1 MAAMVLAAAA
11 LMSAATLLA
20 VRWVAGPHAQAAGST
35 GDGLGF
41 ARLHRPARPVS
52 LPDLRGHGTFDLAS
66 VAGKPIVMNFWS
78 STCTPCQRETPAL
91 AGVARTLLGRV
102 SFVGI
107 DTVDARKQALAFV
120 TRYRVP
126 YQIAFDQNGTTADRY
141 GIAGLPVTVFLSP
154 SGKTVVGE
162 NVGELTAPKLRSI
175 LRRLYGIR

>member
-1 MAAMVLAAAA
+1 MAAMVLVAAA
-11 LMSAATLLA
+11 LLSGATLLA
-20 VRWVAGPHAQAAGST
+20 VRWAAGPHAKAAGNT

-41 ARLHRPARPVS
+41 VRLHRPARPVS
-52 LPDLRGHGTFDLAS
+52 VPDLRGHGTFDLAGL
-66 VAGKPIVMNFWS
+66 AGRPVVMNFWS
-78 STCTPCQRETPAL
+78 STCAPCQRETPAV
-91 AGVARTLLGRV
+91 ASVARSLHGEVT
-102 SFVGI
+102 FVGI
-107 DTVDARKQALAFV
+107 DTVDARKQAIAFV

-141 GIAGLPVTVFLSP
+141 GVAGLPVTIFLSP